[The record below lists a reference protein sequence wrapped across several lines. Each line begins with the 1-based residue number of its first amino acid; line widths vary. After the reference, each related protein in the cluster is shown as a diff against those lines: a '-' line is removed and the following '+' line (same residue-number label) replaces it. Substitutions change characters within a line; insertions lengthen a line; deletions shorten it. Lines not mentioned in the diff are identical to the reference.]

1 MLGPMR
7 RSLRTRPIGST
18 GFTLVELMVV
28 IALIALILAVAAPS
42 FRSMIEV
49 QRLRGVHAQM
59 GTDFQFARSEAVRL
73 RLPVHVHLKAATAGA
88 PACYTIF
95 TDSVRIPPY
104 STPCDCQQPP
114 GSRCSAPTT
123 KELRTVEVPLWM
135 HIGLTPLDTSLNPL
149 ASDRFGFDPFTGT
162 MFVYRDDWGTVTG
175 QVFVVDADL
184 DPARRL
190 RTEVNFGGRVRGCAP
205 AGSTISATPC

>member
-1 MLGPMR
+1 MNRVRNP
-7 RSLRTRPIGST
+7 RSLHAG

-28 IALIALILAVAAPS
+28 IALVALILAVGVPS
-42 FRSMIEV
+42 FRSLIEV
-49 QRLRGVHAQM
+49 QRLRGVHSTM

-73 RLPVHVHLKAATAGA
+73 RLPVHVQLKSATGSN

-95 TDSVRIPPY
+95 TDSVRVPPY

-123 KELRTVEVPLWM
+123 AELRTVEVPLWM
-135 HIGLTPLDTSLNPL
+135 GIGLTPLDTSLAPL
-149 ASDRFGFDPFTGT
+149 SDNRFGFDPYTGT
-162 MFVYRDDWGTVTG
+162 MFIYRDDWGTVTG
-175 QVFVVDADL
+175 EVFVVDAHL

-190 RTEVNFGGRVRGCAP
+190 RTEVNFGGRIRGCSP
-205 AGSTISATPC
+205 AGSTVTAIAC